1 MSSPDSFKLIAC
13 ALVATT
19 LLSLGSSP
27 VAAARQA
34 DPIKSHQ
41 DRLQMINQRLE
52 ATRQRVKTLRRQE
65 HKTVDQLTDLQQK
78 LERTSVQLE
87 DSEFRLDR
95 AQQQLEATK
104 AALSRAKTR
113 FAREQV
119 LARSRLRAIYKHR
132 QADYWEALLTAP
144 DLATFTTRYQ
154 YFKHISQ
161 TDAELLNRLD
171 NRLDDITV
179 QKKRYG
185 ATVQTIATVT
195 DNIKQQKDEIQ
206 DNTQETAELLER
218 IRSQRAEAEAAI
230 AQLERDS
237 QQIEAM
243 IRRMMAA
250 RRRMPRLG
258 TGRFARPV
266 DSPVGSGFGMRYHP
280 ILHVNRPHRGLD
292 FSAPS
297 GTPIR
302 AANRGVVIW
311 SGWFGAFGKL
321 VIIDHGGDLTTLYAH
336 TSRIV
341 VSKGDAVARGQLIAY
356 SGSTG
361 LSTGPHLHF
370 EIRHNGTPVDPL
382 GYLR

>member
-1 MSSPDSFKLIAC
+1 MSSPASYKLIAC
-13 ALVATT
+13 ALAATT
-19 LLSLGSSP
+19 LLSLEGVLGP
-27 VAAARQA
+27 DARAA
-34 DPIKSHQ
+34 DPIKAHQ
-41 DRLQMINQRLE
+41 DRLHEIHQRLE

-65 HKTVDQLTDLQQK
+65 HKTVDQLSDLQQK

-95 AQQQLEATK
+95 AQKQLEATK
-104 AALSRAKTR
+104 VALGKAKTR

-144 DLATFTTRYQ
+144 DLSTFTMRYQ

-161 TDAELLNRLD
+161 TDAELLHRLD
-171 NRLDDITV
+171 NRLSDITV
-179 QKKRYG
+179 QRKRYG

-195 DNIKQQKDEIQ
+195 DNIKQQKEEIQ
-206 DNTQETAELLER
+206 DNTEQTTELLER

-243 IRRMMAA
+243 IRRLMAA

-266 DSPVGSGFGMRYHP
+266 DSPIGSGFGMRYHP

-297 GTPIR
+297 GTPIK
-302 AANRGVVIW
+302 AVDRGVVIW

-341 VSKGDAVARGQLIAY
+341 VSKGDPVERGQLIAY

-370 EIRHNGTPVDPL
+370 EVRRNGTPVDPL
-382 GYLR
+382 GFLR

>member
-1 MSSPDSFKLIAC
+1 MSSPANLKLIAC
-13 ALVATT
+13 SLVATT
-19 LLSLGSSP
+19 LLSMGSLP
-27 VAAARQA
+27 VLAARQA
-34 DPIKSHQ
+34 DPIQRHQ
-41 DRLQMINQRLE
+41 DRLEQINRRLE
-52 ATRQRVKTLRRQE
+52 ATRERVKTLRRQE
-65 HKTVDQLTDLQQK
+65 HKTVDELTGLQQK

-95 AQQQLEATK
+95 AQKQLEATK
-104 AALSRAKTR
+104 VALKKAKSR

-119 LARSRLRAIYKHR
+119 LASSRLRAIYKHR

-171 NRLDDITV
+171 DRMDDITV
-179 QKKRYG
+179 EKKRYG
-185 ATVQTIATVT
+185 STVQTIATVT

-206 DNTQETAELLER
+206 DNTEETAELLER

-243 IRRMMAA
+243 IRRLMAA

-266 DSPVGSGFGMRYHP
+266 DSPIGSGFGPRYHP

-292 FSAPS
+292 FRAPS

-302 AANRGVVIW
+302 AADRGVVIW

-321 VIIDHGGDLTTLYAH
+321 VIVDHGGDLTTLYAH
-336 TSRIV
+336 ASRLV
-341 VSKGDAVARGQLIAY
+341 VSKGDVVARGQLVAY

-370 EIRHNGTPVDPL
+370 EIRRNGTPVDPL

>member
-1 MSSPDSFKLIAC
+1 MSSPACLKLIAC
-13 ALVATT
+13 SLVATT
-19 LLSLGSSP
+19 LLSLGSAP
-27 VAAARQA
+27 LVEARAA
-34 DPIKSHQ
+34 DPIKRHQ
-41 DRLQMINQRLE
+41 DRLEQIHRRLE

-65 HKTVDQLTDLQQK
+65 HKTVDQLSDLQQK

-95 AQQQLEATK
+95 AEKQLEATK
-104 AALSRAKTR
+104 TALSKAKTR

-119 LARSRLRAIYKHR
+119 LASSRLRAIYKHR

-171 NRLDDITV
+171 NRMDDITV
-179 QKKRYG
+179 QKRRYG

-206 DNTQETAELLER
+206 DNTEETAELLDR
-218 IRSQRAEAEAAI
+218 IRGQRAEAEAAI
-230 AQLERDS
+230 AQMERDS

-243 IRRMMAA
+243 IRRLMAA

-266 DSPVGSGFGMRYHP
+266 DSSVGSGFGMRYHP

-292 FSAPS
+292 FRAPS

-302 AANRGVVIW
+302 AADRGVVIW

-336 TSRIV
+336 ASRLV
-341 VSKGDAVARGQLIAY
+341 VSKGDVVSRGQLVAY

-370 EIRHNGTPVDPL
+370 EIRRNGTPVDPL